1 MRYHEIYRRSNTIL
15 GGDAMKIERSERRFY
30 FHDIGLEIRRRR
42 EERKRES
49 NLDIPPEEL

>member
-1 MRYHEIYRRSNTIL
+1 
-15 GGDAMKIERSERRFY
+15 MKIERSERRFY
-30 FHDIGLEIRRRR
+30 FHDIGLEIKRKR